1 MALSTT
7 DTIAYQEGAPDSS
20 AIKLRDP
27 DMKVDFI
34 QTNDDVYQGIL
45 TLYDSGGNATGS
57 QAFTLTSAELVTAEA
72 GFVAAMATVKAAAQ
86 KAVKTRLLA
95 IPANSGVTITY
106 T

>member
-27 DMKVDFI
+27 DMKVDFT
-34 QTNDDVYQGIL
+34 QTNGDTYRAVL
-45 TLYDSGGNATGS
+45 TLYDSTGNVTGS
-57 QAFTLTSAELVTAEA
+57 QAFDLTSTELIAEEA
-72 GFVAAMATVKAAAQ
+72 GFAAAMATVKAAGQ

-106 T
+106 S